1 MMPLNSDHHQVS
13 TPAAE
18 FNKLKE
24 IAEDDEDDCRLRS
37 DQPFS
42 IHFSSENQAFSSFNP
57 SSLDDSAPAGI
68 LELNASSSSSSSSSS
83 SHSASN
89 ANYNS
94 STVSSYPVGFNNL
107 YLPLSDLSHP
117 TTSTLRNQ
125 QLLLPALCS
134 FHSSSTSLQHAR
146 HHHQLRPSL
155 AYGQQLMLPAAPKE
169 TTVDICDL
177 ELFLLTPKSIVGIK
191 ARIFQVRIFIS
202 ESQIF
207 LESSLIDRIPHVGS
221 MQSSID
227 GKLDQQSFLLFCA
240 CCVFSGCR

>member
-1 MMPLNSDHHQVS
+1 MMSLNPDHHQVS

-24 IAEDDEDDCRLRS
+24 IAEDDEDDCMLWS

-42 IHFSSENQAFSSFNP
+42 IHSSSVNQAFSSFNS

-68 LELNASSSSSSSSSS
+68 LKLNASSSSSSS
-83 SHSASN
+83 HNASN

-94 STVSSYPVGFNNL
+94 STVSSYPVGFNSL
-107 YLPLSDLSHP
+107 HLPLSNLSHP
-117 TTSTLRNQ
+117 TSALRNQ
-125 QLLLPALCS
+125 QPLLPALCS

-146 HHHQLRPSL
+146 HHHQLRAPL
-155 AYGQQLMLPAAPKE
+155 AYDQQLMLPAAPKE

-202 ESQIF
+202 ESQ
-207 LESSLIDRIPHVGS
+207 SS
-221 MQSSID
+221 
-227 GKLDQQSFLLFCA
+227 
-240 CCVFSGCR
+240 

>member
-24 IAEDDEDDCRLRS
+24 IAEDDEDDCMLRS

-42 IHFSSENQAFSSFNP
+42 IRSSSENQAFSSFNS
-57 SSLDDSAPAGI
+57 SSLDDSVPAGI
-68 LELNASSSSSSSSSS
+68 LELNASSSSSS

-117 TTSTLRNQ
+117 TTSALRNQ

-146 HHHQLRPSL
+146 HHHQLRASL

-191 ARIFQVRIFIS
+191 ARIFQVRIFIY
-202 ESQIF
+202 ESQ
-207 LESSLIDRIPHVGS
+207 SS
-221 MQSSID
+221 
-227 GKLDQQSFLLFCA
+227 
-240 CCVFSGCR
+240 

>member
-1 MMPLNSDHHQVS
+1 MMSLNSDHHEVS

-18 FNKLKE
+18 LNKLKE
-24 IAEDDEDDCRLRS
+24 IAEDDEDDCMLRS

-42 IHFSSENQAFSSFNP
+42 IHSSSENQAFSSFNS
-57 SSLDDSAPAGI
+57 SSLDDSS
-68 LELNASSSSSSSSSS
+68 LELNASSSSSS

-89 ANYNS
+89 ANYNF

-117 TTSTLRNQ
+117 TTSALRNQ
-125 QLLLPALCS
+125 QLLLPALSS

-146 HHHQLRPSL
+146 HRHQVRAPL

-191 ARIFQVRIFIS
+191 ARIFQVRIFVS
-202 ESQIF
+202 ESQ
-207 LESSLIDRIPHVGS
+207 SS
-221 MQSSID
+221 
-227 GKLDQQSFLLFCA
+227 
-240 CCVFSGCR
+240 

>member
-24 IAEDDEDDCRLRS
+24 IAEDDEDDCMLRS

-42 IHFSSENQAFSSFNP
+42 IHVSSENQAFSSFNS

-68 LELNASSSSSSSSSS
+68 LELNASSSSSSSS

-94 STVSSYPVGFNNL
+94 STVSSYPVGFSNL

-117 TTSTLRNQ
+117 TSTLRNQ

-146 HHHQLRPSL
+146 HHHQLRASL

-202 ESQIF
+202 ESQ
-207 LESSLIDRIPHVGS
+207 SS
-221 MQSSID
+221 
-227 GKLDQQSFLLFCA
+227 
-240 CCVFSGCR
+240 

>member
-1 MMPLNSDHHQVS
+1 MMSLNSDHHQVS

-24 IAEDDEDDCRLRS
+24 IAEDDEDDCMLRS
-37 DQPFS
+37 DEPFP
-42 IHFSSENQAFSSFNP
+42 IHSSSENQAGSSSNS

-68 LELNASSSSSSSSSS
+68 LELNASSSSSSS
-83 SHSASN
+83 HSASN
-89 ANYNS
+89 ANYNF

-107 YLPLSDLSHP
+107 YLPLLDLSHP
-117 TTSTLRNQ
+117 TTSALRNQ
-125 QLLLPALCS
+125 QLLPALCS
-134 FHSSSTSLQHAR
+134 SHSSSTGLQHAR
-146 HHHQLRPSL
+146 HHHQLRAPL

-177 ELFLLTPKSIVGIK
+177 ELFLLTPKSIEGVK

-202 ESQIF
+202 ESQS
-207 LESSLIDRIPHVGS
+207 SSLIDRIPHVGC
-221 MQSSID
+221 MHSSIN
-227 GKLDQQSFLLFCA
+227 DQQSFLLFCA